1 MAEGKHERGI
11 LICETGIGMAITAN
25 KVSGIRA
32 TVCHDPYS
40 TDRSRKSN
48 DCQIIPLGSRVVGEE
63 LAKMLVDIWLGADFQ
78 GGRSTSK
85 VERIKEIEQDFLNKE
100 SH

>member
-1 MAEGKHERGI
+1 
-11 LICETGIGMAITAN
+11 
-25 KVSGIRA
+25 
-32 TVCHDPYS
+32 VCQDPYS
-40 TDRSRKSN
+40 ADRSGRSN
-48 DCQIIPLGSRVVGEE
+48 DYQIMILGSRVVGEE

-85 VERIKEIEQDFLNKE
+85 VERIKEIEQDFLNNE